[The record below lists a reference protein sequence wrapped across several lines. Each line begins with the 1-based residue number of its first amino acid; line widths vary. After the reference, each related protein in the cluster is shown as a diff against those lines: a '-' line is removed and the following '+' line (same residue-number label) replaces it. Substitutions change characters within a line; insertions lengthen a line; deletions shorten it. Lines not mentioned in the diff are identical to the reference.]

1 MPMLFGLPPDIVAVL
16 WIGALLGGIAAGGS
30 GFAFGVAA
38 TAVWLHRIEPVH
50 CALMVTGC
58 GVLLHSTTIWPQ
70 RRHIA
75 FGKLWPFVAG
85 GVIGVPIGV
94 RLLVYTDAST
104 MKVAL
109 GAFLLAFGTYA
120 LLSPRLHEINAGG
133 RAADAGVGFLGGIL
147 GGIGGYSGVL
157 PTIWTQ
163 LRGWKKEAARA
174 VYQPYIIVMHALAL
188 TGILW
193 VTLDRIGL
201 IMIAVA
207 LPPLLFGTWI
217 GWQLYGRL
225 NDRRFRQG
233 LALLLIAS
241 GATLVF

>member
-1 MPMLFGLPPDIVAVL
+1 MVFGIPLDTLLVL
-16 WIGALLGGIAAGGS
+16 WLGALVGGVAAGGS

-38 TAVWLHRIEPVH
+38 SAIWLHRIEPVH
-50 CALMVTGC
+50 CALMITGC

-70 RRHIA
+70 RPHIEI
-75 FGKLWPFVAG
+75 GRLWPFLAG
-85 GVIGVPIGV
+85 GILGVPIGV
-94 RLLVYTDAST
+94 RLLVYTDPSLL
-104 MKVAL
+104 KGAL

-120 LLSPRLHEINAGG
+120 LISPQLHKINAGG

-163 LRGWKKEAARA
+163 LRGWKKETARA

-188 TGILW
+188 AGIIW
-193 VTLDRIGL
+193 VTLDRVGL
-201 IMIAVA
+201 IMIVLA

-225 NDRRFRQG
+225 NDRRFRQA

-241 GATLVF
+241 GVTLVI